1 MKHQGV
7 ILEYVELFGGDSMP
21 LRGKNMKHTMFVR
34 GLTTSQIGYGDI
46 QQGDI
51 DTDLTSVSGSDNQLA
66 SSKSVKAYVDTQ
78 NTVTGMTDTTIA
90 SLGDNNHFQYDG
102 GTSRWVNRTF
112 IDFDKISAPSDPGAE
127 EGRLY
132 LKEINGANNALAVK
146 LQKAGNVVEV
156 EITSPGCVC
165 ECGSTDGAKDPTYD
179 FARGKMIVELYCGHS
194 YEMDIANLRRIQ

>member
-1 MKHQGV
+1 MYG
-7 ILEYVELFGGDSMP
+7 ELFGGDSMP

-51 DTDLTSVSGSDNQLA
+51 DTDLSSVSGGDNSLA
-66 SSKSVKAYVDTQ
+66 SAKAISAYVATQ
-78 NTVTGMTDTTIA
+78 VTVANMTDTTIA
-90 SLGDNNHFQYDG
+90 SLGDNNHLQYDG
-102 GTSRWVNRTF
+102 ATSKWVNKTF
-112 IDFDKISAPSDPGAE
+112 IDFDKISAPSDPGTE

-132 LKEINGANNALAVK
+132 LKEINSANNALAVK

-179 FARGKMIVELYCGHS
+179 FAQGKMIVELYCGHS
-194 YEMDIANLRRIQ
+194 YEMDIPNLRRIQ